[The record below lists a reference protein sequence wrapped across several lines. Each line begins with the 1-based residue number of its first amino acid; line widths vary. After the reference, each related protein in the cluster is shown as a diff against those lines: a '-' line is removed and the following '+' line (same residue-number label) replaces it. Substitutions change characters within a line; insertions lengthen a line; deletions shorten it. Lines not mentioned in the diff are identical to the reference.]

1 MSSPFYS
8 EHIAM
13 TDEIFKM
20 QEERDRKR
28 EKERRMKEGR
38 KEGRER
44 GRGKPGR
51 LNQVLIQDKILWT
64 RHKGKTQTV
73 GCLGFGSRH
82 P

>member
-13 TDEIFKM
+13 TGEIFKM

-28 EKERRMKEGR
+28 EKEGR

-44 GRGKPGR
+44 ERGKPGR